1 MKMSLVI
8 FNNVKTFFASTKSN
22 NNSKYNVLE
31 YLSQMIIPHG
41 VYGFLEE
48 SIKFFI
54 SLFNFILSLIYF
66 YS

>member
-8 FNNVKTFFASTKSN
+8 FNNVKTFFTSTKN
-22 NNSKYNVLE
+22 NNAKYNALV